1 MSDARRLAA
10 ITLLL
15 GAGLLRGDVEATP
28 PCAGAEPAL
37 EFAGAAFD
45 TGKWGD
51 AERRL
56 QSLSASHPDCG
67 KVALGLA
74 RLRAAQDDPAE
85 AERLFA
91 RATTLAPDDAV
102 IHARFAEF
110 QLSRGLHPQAEYL
123 TSQALA
129 LDPDCPEALVV
140 KGQILSRTGQI
151 QEARRVLEKAADL
164 DPANAEVHYQLGVWF
179 FRVHRFDKAVPRF
192 EEAVTLHPLQASAHD
207 YLALSLEM
215 LGEAERADRAYRNA
229 LEANEGPFFDPSL
242 DSNYGRFLLKQGRLE
257 ECRAH
262 LDRAVVLLPDRRG
275 PRYERAKLHLA
286 LEDYEAARKDAVRAL
301 NIRDPSGRVLD
312 LQVYFLLATVY
323 ARLGEME
330 LAQKYAE
337 LSRTTQIPDQ
347 IEDGR
352 R

>member
-1 MSDARRLAA
+1 MSEARRLAA

-28 PCAGAEPAL
+28 PCVGAEPAL
-37 EFAGAAFD
+37 EFAGTAFN
-45 TGKWGD
+45 TGQWD
-51 AERRL
+51 EAERLL
-56 QSLSASHPDCG
+56 QSLSVSHPDCS

-74 RLRAAQDDPAE
+74 RLRAAQDDPAD

-102 IHARFAEF
+102 VHARFADF

-140 KGQILSRTGQI
+140 MGQILSRNGQI
-151 QEARRVLEKAADL
+151 QEARRALEKAAHL
-164 DPANAEVHYQLGVWF
+164 DPANAEARYQLGVWF
-179 FRVHRFDKAVPRF
+179 FRVHLFDEAVLRF
-192 EEAVTLHPLQASAHD
+192 EEAIALHPSEARAHD

-229 LEANEGPFFDPSL
+229 LEVNESLFSDPSL
-242 DSNYGRFLLKQGRLE
+242 DANYGRFLLKKGRLE
-257 ECRAH
+257 ECRTH
-262 LDRAVVLLPDRRG
+262 LDRAVALQPDRRG

-286 LEDYEAARKDAVRAL
+286 VEDFEAARKDAVRAL

-312 LQVYFLLATVY
+312 LQVYYLLATIY
-323 ARLGEME
+323 ARLGESE
-330 LAQKYAE
+330 LAKKYAE

-347 IEDGR
+347 IEDR
-352 R
+352 RR